1 MIPETIRKS
10 WQDYTD
16 AWSDISVTKRAELLK
31 SGVSDEIEFSN
42 PLIAGRGHG
51 ELIDAMVQFQEQFP
65 GAHFVPSPYIVHH
78 DQLLSAWTL
87 YGKDGA
93 ELLVGHNYARA
104 DREGKIVH
112 TAGFFAT

>member
-1 MIPETIRKS
+1 MSVENIRRS

-42 PLIAGRGHG
+42 PLISGHSHS
-51 ELIDAMVQFQEQFP
+51 ELIDAMVHFQEQFP
-65 GAHFVPSPYIVHH
+65 GAHFVPSSCIVHH

-104 DREGKIVH
+104 DREGKIIQ
-112 TAGFFAT
+112 TAGFFTT